1 MVEDD
6 RNNYGE
12 PISISPDNVRAEIGE
27 EIILTCQCSNPEFTL
42 TWTKLQDRLP
52 PNAQNRSKT
61 YASLPAVRLSDF
73 ESFIVN
79 RKLLCGTR
87 KRNFPV
93 QKSSVKKSFTSS
105 FSSHEGFFSS
115 SLLLI

>member
-61 YASLPAVRLSDF
+61 CAFLPAVRLSDF
-73 ESFIVN
+73 ESCVACAPAQPVMFIVVF
-79 RKLLCGTR
+79 K
-87 KRNFPV
+87 F
-93 QKSSVKKSFTSS
+93 SFLFLT
-105 FSSHEGFFSS
+105 HG
-115 SLLLI
+115 I

>member
-52 PNAQNRSKT
+52 PNAQNRSKACAFFQLS
-61 YASLPAVRLSDF
+61 ASPD
-73 ESFIVN
+73 
-79 RKLLCGTR
+79 
-87 KRNFPV
+87 
-93 QKSSVKKSFTSS
+93 
-105 FSSHEGFFSS
+105 
-115 SLLLI
+115 SLLHRKKKLNSLHVCNRGNTIR

>member
-6 RNNYGE
+6 RNNYGV

-52 PNAQNRSKT
+52 PNAQNRSKNF
-61 YASLPAVRLSDF
+61 AFFQLSDSPIVSPQ
-73 ESFIVN
+73 SF
-79 RKLLCGTR
+79 LY
-87 KRNFPV
+87 
-93 QKSSVKKSFTSS
+93 
-105 FSSHEGFFSS
+105 
-115 SLLLI
+115 